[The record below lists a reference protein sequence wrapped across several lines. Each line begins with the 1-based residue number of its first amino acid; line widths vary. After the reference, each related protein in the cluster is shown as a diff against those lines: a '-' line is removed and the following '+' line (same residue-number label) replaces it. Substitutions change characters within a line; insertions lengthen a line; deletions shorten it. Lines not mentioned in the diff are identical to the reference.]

1 MFKVLKKH
9 WVLFSFTGLWAFSL
23 MSPMPVGITIWFGW
37 MLFIFYI
44 WTFTRAKFG
53 DGKPVQH
60 DFMDDFMDG
69 KSMGPGPATT
79 MSMYDDIGE
88 GFGGAYED

>member
-9 WVLFSFTGLWAFSL
+9 WVLFTFTGLWMLSL

-37 MLFIFYI
+37 GLFIFYI
-44 WTFTRAKFG
+44 GTFTQAKFV
-53 DGKPVQH
+53 DGKYVQH
-60 DFMDDFMDG
+60 SFRDDE
-69 KSMGPGPATT
+69 SMGPGPATT

>member
-1 MFKVLKKH
+1 
-9 WVLFSFTGLWAFSL
+9 
-23 MSPMPVGITIWFGW
+23 
-37 MLFIFYI
+37 
-44 WTFTRAKFG
+44 
-53 DGKPVQH
+53 
-60 DFMDDFMDG
+60 MDG

>member
-9 WVLFSFTGLWAFSL
+9 WVLLTFTGLWAFSL
-23 MSPMPVGITIWFGW
+23 MSPMPVDITIWFGW
-37 MLFIFYI
+37 VLFIFYI
-44 WTFTRAKFG
+44 GTFTRAKFG
-53 DGKPVQH
+53 DGKFVQH
-60 DFMDDFMDG
+60 GFSGG